1 MQQDTAEPINKI
13 MTHAQAKV
21 YFIIIYDKAETWPRQ
36 YALISIDGWSSVP
49 AVKKRKANEV
59 FIGVMSVENAPMLKS
74 AY

>member
-21 YFIIIYDKAETWPRQ
+21 YFIIIYDEAETWRRQ
-36 YALISIDGWSSVP
+36 YAHISIDGRSPVP

-59 FIGVMSVENAPMLKS
+59 FIGVMLVENALMLKS
-74 AY
+74 VY